1 MSKKPQYDPEEIRY
15 PNQIIVNSPLVPE
28 MEKSYIEYAMSVIV
42 GRALPDVRDGL
53 KPVHRRIL
61 YAMYEDNLTSDK
73 PFKKSATCVGDVL
86 GRYHPHGDA
95 SVYDALVR
103 LAQDFSMRYMLV
115 DGHGN
120 FGSVDGDPPAAYRYT
135 EARLSKISNEMLRD
149 IEKDTVDWDPNFD
162 ETRKEPK
169 VLPSRFPNL
178 LVNGSSGIAVGMAT
192 NIPPHNL
199 KEVINATI
207 CVLDD
212 PNATLGDLMEHV
224 KGPDF
229 PTKGIIMGRSG
240 IRAAYATGRGRV
252 MVRARHEFEEFGKD
266 RTRIVITEIPYQ
278 VNKRMLIK
286 SMADQVEDKR
296 LEGISDIRDE
306 SDRNG
311 MRIVIEL
318 KRDANPQ
325 VVLNRLFA
333 QTQLQTTFA
342 INMLALVEVN
352 GKLQPKILSLRHILD
367 EYIAY
372 QEQVII
378 RRTRYDL
385 KKAQERAHL
394 LEGLLV
400 AQDNIDEVIHIIRT
414 SYDDAKDRLMERF
427 QLDDIQAQA
436 ILDMRLKA
444 LQGLDREKLEA
455 EYKELEERIAYFNQL
470 LSDEGMLRGVL
481 KDELI
486 AIRDK
491 YGDERV
497 TEIQDVEDE
506 IDIEDLIEEEQC
518 VFTLTQAGYIKRT
531 PASEYAAQSK
541 GGMGKK
547 GITTREEDCVVDVFT
562 ASTHDYLFF
571 FTDTGKVYRKKGYQ
585 IPESGKTA
593 KGTNIVNILQVESGE
608 RIQTMI
614 HTRQLDNENLFLVMV
629 TRNGTVKRLPVTTL
643 KNIRASGIRALRLE
657 EGDELISV
665 RETDG
670 TKKILIATHDGM
682 AVCFDEN
689 DVRPM
694 GREAVGVRG
703 IRLREGDYV
712 VGAARATAGK
722 SVLTI
727 TEKGY
732 GKRTPVEEYR
742 ITNRGGLGIKNY
754 MVTEK
759 TGKIVGI
766 KVVDGSEDLL
776 LVTQA
781 GILIR
786 THVDAIR
793 MAGRATQGVIVMRFK
808 EEGDQV
814 ISLAL
819 ADREETADTQQPQE
833 PEGEDLP
840 AQEPEMDET
849 ADTQEEAKSE
859 EE

>member
-1 MSKKPQYDPEEIRY
+1 MAHKRDYKPEDIAF
-15 PNQIIVNSPLVPE
+15 PNQVITESELVGE
-28 MEKSYIEYAMSVIV
+28 MEDSYRDYAMSVIV

-95 SVYDALVR
+95 SVYDAMVR

-149 IEKDTVDWDPNFD
+149 IDKETVDWDPNFD
-162 ETRKEPK
+162 ESRKEPR

-199 KEVINATI
+199 TEVINACV
-207 CVLDD
+207 CVLDN
-212 PNATLGDLMEHV
+212 PEATLPDLMQHI

-240 IRAAYATGRGRV
+240 IRQAYATGRGRV
-252 MVRARHEFEEFGKD
+252 IVRARTEFEEFGRD
-266 RTRIVITEIPYQ
+266 RRTRIIVNELPYQ
-278 VNKRMLIK
+278 VNKRQLIK
-286 SMADQVEDKR
+286 NIADQVREKR
-296 LEGISDIRDE
+296 LEGISDLRDE

-311 MRIVIEL
+311 MRMVIEL

-333 QTQLQTTFA
+333 QTALQSSFS
-342 INMLALVEVN
+342 INMLALVN
-352 GKLQPKILSLRHILD
+352 NQRQPKILSLRHIID
-367 EYIAY
+367 EYLTF
-372 QEQVII
+372 QEDII
-378 RRTRYDL
+378 VRRTRYDL
-385 KKAQERAHL
+385 RKAEERAHL
-394 LEGLLV
+394 LEGLLI

-414 SYDDAKDRLMERF
+414 SYDNAKENLMTRF
-427 QLDDIQAQA
+427 DLDEVQAQA

-455 EYKELEERIAYFNQL
+455 EYKELEEKIAYFNQL
-470 LSDEGMLRGVL
+470 LSSDELLRKVL
-481 KDELI
+481 KEELQ
-486 AIRDK
+486 AISDK
-491 YGDERV
+491 FGDDRV

-518 VFTLTQAGYIKRT
+518 VFTLPQAGYITRT
-531 PASEYAAQSK
+531 PVSEYAAQGK
-541 GGMGKK
+541 GGQGRK
-547 GITTREEDCVVDVFT
+547 GITTREEDYVVDVFT
-562 ASTHDYLFF
+562 ASTHDYILF

-585 IPESGKTA
+585 IPESGKAA
-593 KGTNIVNILQVESGE
+593 KGTNIVNILQVEQGE
-608 RIQTMI
+608 RIQAMI
-614 HTRQLDNENLFLVMV
+614 HTRSIEDDGRFLFMV
-629 TRNGTVKRLPVTTL
+629 TRNGTVKRLPANTL
-643 KNIRASGIRALRLE
+643 KNLRNNGIRALRME
-657 EGDELISV
+657 EGDQLIAV

-670 TKKILIATHDGM
+670 SQKILIATHDGM

-694 GREAVGVRG
+694 GRDAVGVRG
-703 IRLREGDYV
+703 IRLRQGDYV
-712 VGAARATAGK
+712 VGAARAKANHA
-722 SVLTI
+722 VLAI
-727 TEKGY
+727 TENGY
-732 GKRTPVEEYR
+732 GKQTPVEDYR

-754 MVTEK
+754 MVTDK
-759 TGKIVGI
+759 TGPVVGI
-766 KVVDGSEDLL
+766 KVVDGTEDLL

-786 THVDAIR
+786 TPVDSIR
-793 MAGRATQGVIVMRFK
+793 TAGRATQGVIVMRFK
-808 EEGDQV
+808 EEGDHV

-819 ADREETADTQQPQE
+819 TDHE
-833 PEGEDLP
+833 
-840 AQEPEMDET
+840 
-849 ADTQEEAKSE
+849 
-859 EE
+859 